1 MLLEDDHGSIMWLI
15 TIPLAFGLHDR
26 ITNSS
31 TFFFIVNISG
41 AHESANTLFAMQLGA
56 LQSIG
61 LVDSFR
67 TAPRTAWADGLI
79 HRANSHR
86 PRRDHSECARQLC
99 SMPIHDLRDS
109 CGAFA
114 EGKRMESQQHDS
126 RDQFPLAKDQ
136 FSEILV
142 GCD

>member
-1 MLLEDDHGSIMWLI
+1 
-15 TIPLAFGLHDR
+15 
-26 ITNSS
+26 
-31 TFFFIVNISG
+31 
-41 AHESANTLFAMQLGA
+41 
-56 LQSIG
+56 
-61 LVDSFR
+61 
-67 TAPRTAWADGLI
+67 
-79 HRANSHR
+79 
-86 PRRDHSECARQLC
+86 
-99 SMPIHDLRDS
+99 MPIHDLRDS